1 MGKQEESVGWTTEP
15 QTDCFTC
22 DAGRRLLLNGAAG
35 GLPRRPTMSV
45 IGAAALLGLGASFQV
60 AVPAGHTGVATIF
73 GKVQMEVAASPN
85 TKTIIV
91 GSGKDGLPIILN
103 PGQ

>member
-1 MGKQEESVGWTTEP
+1 M
-15 QTDCFTC
+15 
-22 DAGRRLLLNGAAG
+22 
-35 GLPRRPTMSV
+35 
-45 IGAAALLGLGASFQV
+45 IGAAALLVLGASFQV

-103 PGQ
+103 PGQGWHQLSLLLGVRSGALPCKGVDSRRTPTLPAQIKYQARSPSE